1 MHLLPRKKR
10 NSWHRIRQFF
20 LVMPYSAHLLYVV
33 QFVGKLKGSIKNWP
47 VNPESYL
54 LNYINFF
61 GNEDIGLWQHEDFRP
76 IHIVR

>member
-33 QFVGKLKGSIKNWP
+33 QFVGKVLSKIGLYLLN
-47 VNPESYL
+47 L